1 MAPCRYIPVLA
12 APGIAEPFQQ
22 CWRFPLKPPAS
33 PHLHFPP
40 SLGCAAVPVLSLL
53 SPTPAV
59 WPVPP
64 RPSAAL
70 PRASLP
76 HNAGRCLDISLCLG
90 QPPTGTV
97 PLMAPPAAP
106 RALTHQA
113 MLGPWGSALSFSFPG
128 VREASAVLHMTG
140 GRKRAGTSKCGA
152 TVALDLPADSARPL
166 SLLQKP
172 SAASAQGSPPGGHSS
187 VKRLPHL

>member
-1 MAPCRYIPVLA
+1 MLEVPSEATCLTPSALPTLLGLCCCPCSQP
-12 APGIAEPFQQ
+12 
-22 CWRFPLKPPAS
+22 
-33 PHLHFPP
+33 
-40 SLGCAAVPVLSLL
+40 
-53 SPTPAV
+53 
-59 WPVPP
+59 PVPHP
-64 RPSAAL
+64 CSLACATKTLGSPSEGIFASQCREVLGHQSVPWAASHRD
-70 PRASLP
+70 RAP
-76 HNAGRCLDISLCLG
+76 HG
-90 QPPTGTV
+90 
-97 PLMAPPAAP
+97 PPAAP